1 MTIILIEKSHD
12 YYFMTFIFVQLFF
25 LSAIIVN
32 FISFNESLKL
42 KKLKKK
48 NTYNNKVSLLVEVDL
63 CFNIYKF
70 Y

>member
-48 NTYNNKVSLLVEVDL
+48 EYL
-63 CFNIYKF
+63 
-70 Y
+70 